1 MDGILLFLDFEKAFD
16 SVEYN
21 FMFKTLEKFNFG
33 EQFIYMINLLYNKH
47 VFKIKNNGW
56 ISKSCEMKQGIRQ
69 GCPVSALL
77 SILVAEILEIKIRT
91 NNEIQGLKLK

>member
-33 EQFIYMINLLYNKH
+33 EQFINMIKLLYNKP

-56 ISKSCEMKQGIRQ
+56 ISKSCEMKRGIRQ
-69 GCPVSALL
+69 GCPVSALFCYL
-77 SILVAEILEIKIRT
+77 SLLPKFKQSRYEQIMKYKV
-91 NNEIQGLKLK
+91 